1 MSTPTTTATRSGSRV
16 RVVRTDDV
24 IAGADPVIS
33 VRSDNADVLDL
44 SPATARALAGM
55 LTRAADAEP
64 VPPSPQQRARDVLRG
79 IGIDVADGRS
89 VVLTDRDDTGERVFT
104 YLINPGQLAAA
115 CDEHRLATGESIDAD
130 ELENALPWLD
140 TEEDF

>member
-24 IAGADPVIS
+24 IAGAAPVIS

-44 SPATARALAGM
+44 SPTTARALAGM

-64 VPPSPQQRARDVLRG
+64 VQPSPQQRARDVLRVV
-79 IGIDVADGRS
+79 GIDVSSCTA
-89 VVLTDRDDTGERVFT
+89 VVLTDGAYTGPHPEGHLV
-104 YLINPGQLAAA
+104 NPGQVEYAA
-115 CDEHRLATGESIDAD
+115 EQFTMVTGLSVDAD
-130 ELENALPWLD
+130 RLVDALPWKEL
-140 TEEDF
+140 